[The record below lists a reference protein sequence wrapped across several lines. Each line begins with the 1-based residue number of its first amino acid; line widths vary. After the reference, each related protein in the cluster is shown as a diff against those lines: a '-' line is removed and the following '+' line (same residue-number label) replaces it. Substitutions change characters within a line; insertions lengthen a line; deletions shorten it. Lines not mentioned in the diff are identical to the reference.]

1 MQVNTVRE
9 VGNSRPR
16 IFRIRLVDAHGLIDA
31 HDQPAHQAITHRTQ
45 PNPCP
50 YPVRAQQAHA
60 GFDRD
65 ALETDNVLAGRSA
78 RLSCPQRETDATGGH
93 HRRRASR
100 RHVRHTRTPRAGPG
114 LVGWR
119 SSGCC
124 RGAWAERA
132 SASADGRA
140 RGSSHEMLCVAAWHG
155 MATRSAMKRR
165 IPPAVYVREAR
176 GRDRYPCCCSLR
188 LPRR

>member
-1 MQVNTVRE
+1 MHTTSQPIRPSHTVP
-9 VGNSRPR
+9 NP
-16 IFRIRLVDAHGLIDA
+16 
-31 HDQPAHQAITHRTQ
+31 THAPTPSEPNRRTQ
-45 PNPCP
+45 DSTATRWRPITSSQVAVPDCP
-50 YPVRAQQAHA
+50 VPSERQTRRVVTTA
-60 GFDRD
+60 G
-65 ALETDNVLAGRSA
+65 A
-78 RLSCPQRETDATGGH
+78 
-93 HRRRASR
+93 RRASR